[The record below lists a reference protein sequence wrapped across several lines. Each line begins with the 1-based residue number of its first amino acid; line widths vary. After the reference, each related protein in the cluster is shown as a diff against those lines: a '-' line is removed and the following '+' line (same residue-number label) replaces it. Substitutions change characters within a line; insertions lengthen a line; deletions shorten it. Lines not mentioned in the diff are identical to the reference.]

1 MGVFDG
7 VMTRTFDAIVV
18 GAALNGLATGLA
30 LGGHRA
36 RRPLSVA
43 IIDLKDP
50 RQAPAADSDARASA
64 ITASSKRMFEALG
77 VWEHV
82 APHMQVMSEIIVTDG
97 RGPEARPVL
106 LQFGETGAGL
116 ATSAHMVENHHL
128 LRGLVDAV
136 EKSPNIKLVT
146 GHAVAQQSFAPG
158 LAKLTLANGEQLSC
172 SLVIAA
178 DGGKSPLRQ
187 AAGIE
192 LVGWAYEQMGIVA
205 SFDHA
210 LPHGGRAEEHFTPAG
225 PFAVLPLP
233 GNRSSIVWTKGTAEA
248 KRLLDLPG
256 QEFETE
262 LQNEIGSH
270 LGKIILLGKP
280 QGYPLSMFFA
290 KEFHATRLALVGDAA
305 HVIHPL
311 AGLGLNLGLR
321 DAAALAECV
330 AEAYALGQDIGGLA
344 VLERYS
350 AWRRFDTV
358 ATAAGMD
365 GLNRLFSN
373 DNSFLRIL
381 RDLGLR
387 AANQMP
393 GVKQMFA
400 REAAGQTG
408 SLPRLLRGEAV

>member
-7 VMTRTFDAIVV
+7 VMSKTFDVIVV
-18 GAALNGLATGLA
+18 GAALNGLAVGLA
-30 LGGHRA
+30 LGGHQA

-43 IIDLKDP
+43 IIDHRDP
-50 RQAPAADSDARASA
+50 RQALSADSDARASA

-82 APHMQVMSEIIVTDG
+82 APHMQAMNEIIVTDG
-97 RGPEARPVL
+97 RGPEARPLL
-106 LQFGETGAGL
+106 LQFGEGGARQ
-116 ATSAHMVENHHL
+116 ASSAYMVENHHL
-128 LRGLVDAV
+128 LRGLLEAV
-136 EKSPNIKLVT
+136 ETSPNITLVT
-146 GHAVAQQSFAPG
+146 GHAVTEQSFAPG
-158 LAKLTLANGEQLSC
+158 LAKLTLANGEHLSS

-178 DGGKSPLRQ
+178 DGGKSPLRK

-192 LVGWAYEQMGIVA
+192 LVGWSYEQMGIVA

-225 PFAVLPLP
+225 PFAILPLP
-233 GNRSSIVWTKGTAEA
+233 GNRSSIVWTRGTTEA
-248 KRLLDLPG
+248 KRLLALSPQD
-256 QEFETE
+256 FETE

-270 LGKIILLGKP
+270 LGKIVLLGKA

-330 AEAYALGQDIGGLA
+330 ADAHALGQDIGGLA

-350 AWRRFDTV
+350 IWRRFDTV

-387 AANQMP
+387 ATNQMP

>member
-1 MGVFDG
+1 MGVFDA
-7 VMTRTFDAIVV
+7 VMSRTFDVIVV
-18 GAALNGLATGLA
+18 GAALNGLAAGLA

-43 IIDLKDP
+43 IIDRKDP
-50 RQAPAADSDARASA
+50 RQALSRDSDGRASA

-77 VWEHV
+77 VWEGV
-82 APHMQVMSEIIVTDG
+82 AQHMQEMGEIIVTDG

-106 LQFGETGAGL
+106 LQFGESRSREPA
-116 ATSAHMVENHHL
+116 SAFMVENHHL
-128 LRGLVDAV
+128 LQGLVDSV
-136 EKSPNIKLVT
+136 EKSPSIALVT

-158 LAKLTLANGEQLSC
+158 LANLTLANGEQLTC
-172 SLVIAA
+172 SLVVAA

-187 AAGIE
+187 AAGVE
-192 LVGWAYEQMGIVA
+192 LVGWSYDQMGIVA
-205 SFDHA
+205 SFDHE
-210 LPHGGRAEEHFTPAG
+210 LSHGGRAEEHFTPAG
-225 PFAVLPLP
+225 PFAILPLP
-233 GNRSSIVWTKGTAEA
+233 GNRSSIVWTKGTEEA
-248 KRLLDLPG
+248 KRLLGLSPQD
-256 QEFETE
+256 FETE
-262 LQNEIGSH
+262 LQNEIGHH
-270 LGKIILLGKP
+270 LGKITLLGKP
-280 QGYPLSMFFA
+280 QGYPLSMSFA
-290 KEFHATRLALVGDAA
+290 REFHATRLALVGDAA

-330 AEAYALGQDIGGLA
+330 ADARALGQDTGGLA

-373 DNSFLRIL
+373 DNSFLRVL

-387 AANQMP
+387 VTNQLP

-408 SLPRLLRGEAV
+408 SLPRLLRGETV

>member
-1 MGVFDG
+1 MSKRFD
-7 VMTRTFDAIVV
+7 VIVV
-18 GAALNGLATGLA
+18 GAALNGLAAGLA
-30 LGGHRA
+30 LGGHKA

-43 IIDLKDP
+43 VVDIKDP
-50 RQAPAADSDARASA
+50 YQKLSDDTDARASA

-82 APHMQVMSEIIVTDG
+82 GPHMQEMREIIVTDG
-97 RGPEARPVL
+97 GGHEDRPVL
-106 LQFGETGAGL
+106 LQFGEA
-116 ATSAHMVENHHL
+116 ASSASMVENHHL
-128 LRGLVDAV
+128 LKGLLAVV
-136 EKSPNIKLVT
+136 EKSSNITLMT
-146 GHAVAQQSFAPG
+146 GHGVAGQSFAPG
-158 LAKLTLANGEQLSC
+158 LAKLTLSNGEQLSS

-178 DGGKSPLRQ
+178 DGGKSAIRE
-187 AAGIE
+187 AAHID

-210 LPHGGRAEEHFTPAG
+210 LPHHGRAEEHFTPAG
-225 PFAVLPLP
+225 PFAILPLP
-233 GNRSSIVWTKGTAEA
+233 GNRSSIVWTKGTVEA
-248 KRLLDLPG
+248 KRLLALSRED
-256 QEFETE
+256 FEIE

-270 LGKIILLGKP
+270 LGKIGLIGKP

-290 KEFHATRLALVGDAA
+290 KEFHAARLALVGDAA

-321 DAAALAECV
+321 DVAALAECV

-350 AWRRFDTV
+350 TWRRFDTV
-358 ATAAGMD
+358 VTAASMD

-373 DNSFLRIL
+373 DISLLRII
-381 RDLGLR
+381 RDLGLS
-387 AANQMP
+387 ATNQLN
-393 GVKQMFA
+393 GLKQVFA

-408 SLPRLLRGEAV
+408 SLPRLLRGERL

>member
-1 MGVFDG
+1 MGAFDAI
-7 VMTRTFDAIVV
+7 MSKTFDVIVV
-18 GAALNGLATGLA
+18 GAALNGLAAGLA

-43 IIDLKDP
+43 IIDRRDP
-50 RQAPAADSDARASA
+50 RQALSRDSDGRASA

-77 VWEHV
+77 VWEGV
-82 APHMQVMSEIIVTDG
+82 APHMQEMGEIIVTDG

-106 LQFGETGAGL
+106 LQFGESRSGEPA
-116 ATSAHMVENHHL
+116 SAFMTENHHL
-128 LRGLVDAV
+128 LQGLVDSV
-136 EKSPNIKLVT
+136 EKSPNITLVT

-158 LAKLTLANGEQLSC
+158 LAKLTLANGEQLTC
-172 SLVIAA
+172 SLVVAA

-187 AAGIE
+187 AAGVE
-192 LVGWAYEQMGIVA
+192 LVGWSYDQMGIVA
-205 SFDHA
+205 SFDHER
-210 LPHGGRAEEHFTPAG
+210 PHGGRAEEHFTPAG
-225 PFAVLPLP
+225 PFAILPLP
-233 GNRSSIVWTKGTAEA
+233 GNRSSIVWTKGTADA
-248 KRLLDLPG
+248 KKLLGLSPAD
-256 QEFETE
+256 FETE
-262 LQNEIGSH
+262 LQNEIGTQ
-270 LGKIILLGKP
+270 LGRITLLGKA
-280 QGYPLSMFFA
+280 QGYPLSMHFA
-290 KEFHATRLALVGDAA
+290 KEFHAARLALVGDAA

-321 DAAALAECV
+321 DVAALAECV
-330 AEAYALGQDIGGLA
+330 ADAHALGQDIGGLA

-358 ATAAGMD
+358 ATAASMD

-373 DNSFLRIL
+373 DNSFLRAL

-387 AANQMP
+387 ATNQLS

-408 SLPRLLRGEAV
+408 SLPRLLRGETV

>member
-1 MGVFDG
+1 MGVFDS
-7 VMTRTFDAIVV
+7 VMTKTFDVIVV
-18 GAALNGLATGLA
+18 GAALNGLSAGLA

-43 IIDLKDP
+43 IIDRKDP
-50 RQAPAADSDARASA
+50 RQNVSNENDARASA

-82 APHMQVMSEIIVTDG
+82 AQHMQAMDEIIVTDG

-106 LQFGETGAGL
+106 LQFGEAGAGQ
-116 ATSAHMVENHHL
+116 ASSAYMVENHHL
-128 LRGLVDAV
+128 LGGLLGAV
-136 EKSPNIKLVT
+136 EKSPNITLVT
-146 GHAVAQQSFAPG
+146 GHAVTQQSFAPG

-225 PFAVLPLP
+225 PFAILPLP

-248 KRLLDLPG
+248 KRLLGLPP
-256 QEFETE
+256 QDFDTE

-270 LGKIILLGKP
+270 LGKITLLGKP
-280 QGYPLSMFFA
+280 QGYPLSMQFA
-290 KEFHATRLALVGDAA
+290 KRFHATRLALVGDAA

-330 AEAYALGQDIGGLA
+330 AVAHALGQDIGGLA

-350 AWRRFDTV
+350 TWRRFDTV
-358 ATAAGMD
+358 ATAASMD

-373 DNSFLRIL
+373 DSSFLRIL

-387 AANQMP
+387 TTNQMT

-408 SLPRLLRGEAV
+408 SLPRLLRGETV

>member
-1 MGVFDG
+1 MGVFDI
-7 VMTRTFDAIVV
+7 VMSKTFDVIVV
-18 GAALNGLATGLA
+18 GAALNGLAAGLA

-43 IIDLKDP
+43 IIDRKDP
-50 RQAPAADSDARASA
+50 RQTLPSDNDARASA

-82 APHMQVMSEIIVTDG
+82 AQHMQAMGEIIVTDG

-106 LQFGETGAGL
+106 LQFGEANAGQ
-116 ATSAHMVENHHL
+116 ASSAYMVENRHL
-128 LRGLVDAV
+128 LRGLLDAV
-136 EKSPNIKLVT
+136 EKSTNITLVT
-146 GHAVAQQSFAPG
+146 GHAVAAQNFGPG

-192 LVGWAYEQMGIVA
+192 LVGWSYEQMGIVA
-205 SFDHA
+205 SFDHE
-210 LPHGGRAEEHFTPAG
+210 LPHGCRAEEHFTPAG
-225 PFAVLPLP
+225 PFAILPLP
-233 GNRSSIVWTKGTAEA
+233 GNRSSIVWTKGTVDA
-248 KRLLDLPG
+248 KRLLALPR
-256 QEFETE
+256 QDFETE

-270 LGKIILLGKP
+270 LGKIALLGKP
-280 QGYPLSMFFA
+280 QGYPLSMQFA

-330 AEAYALGQDIGGLA
+330 AEAHALGQDIGGLA

-350 AWRRFDTV
+350 TWRRFDTV
-358 ATAAGMD
+358 ATAASMD

-387 AANQMP
+387 ATNQLS
-393 GVKQMFA
+393 GVKRMFA

-408 SLPRLLRGEAV
+408 SLPKLLRGDTV

>member
-1 MGVFDG
+1 MSALDAVMSKSFD
-7 VMTRTFDAIVV
+7 VIVV
-18 GAALNGLATGLA
+18 GGALNGLAAGLA

-36 RRPLSVA
+36 KRPLSVA
-43 IIDLKDP
+43 IVDRKDP
-50 RQAPAADSDARASA
+50 RQHLTSDDDARASA

-77 VWEHV
+77 VWEHI
-82 APHMQVMSEIIVTDG
+82 AEHMQEMGEIIVTDG

-106 LQFGETGAGL
+106 LQFGEEGSGR
-116 ATSAHMVENHHL
+116 TSAHMVENRHL
-128 LRGLVDAV
+128 LQGLLCTL
-136 EKSPNIKLVT
+136 EKSPNITLVT
-146 GHAVAQQSFAPG
+146 GLTVAQQSFTPG
-158 LAKLTLANGEQLSC
+158 LAKLTLVNGEQFSC

-178 DGGKSPLRQ
+178 DGGKSPLRA

-192 LVGWAYEQMGIVA
+192 LVGWSYGQMGIVA
-205 SFDHA
+205 SFDHE

-225 PFAVLPLP
+225 PFAILPLT

-248 KRLLDLPG
+248 KRLLDLSS
-256 QEFETE
+256 QDFEIE

-270 LGKIILLGKP
+270 LGKIVLLGKA

-330 AEAYALGQDIGGLA
+330 AGAHALGQDIGSLA

-350 AWRRFDTV
+350 TWRRFDTV
-358 ATAAGMD
+358 ATAASMD

-373 DNSFLRIL
+373 DNSFLRIV

-387 AANQMP
+387 ATNQLS

-408 SLPRLLRGEAV
+408 TLPKLLRGETV